1 MKSLFY
7 YLFGITTMLYAFV
20 VLFDLLA
27 PIYLDDYYLDVLAT
41 TYSKEWYYSNITVAA
56 IMFIF
61 ITIWAFIL
69 GKGTSHEKKEKLL
82 INDKKEEENE

>member
-7 YLFGITTMLYAFV
+7 YLFGIFTVLYALV
-20 VLFDLLA
+20 ILFDLWA
-27 PIYLDDYYLDVLAT
+27 PIYLDDYYLDLLTVN
-41 TYSKEWYYSNITVAA
+41 YSKEWYYTNVGVAS

-61 ITIWAFIL
+61 IMIWVFTL

-82 INDKKEEENE
+82 INNKEEENE

>member
-7 YLFGITTMLYAFV
+7 YLFGIATMLYAFV
-20 VLFDLLA
+20 VLFDLWA

-41 TYSKEWYYSNITVAA
+41 TYSKEWYYSNLTVAA

-61 ITIWAFIL
+61 IIIWVFIL